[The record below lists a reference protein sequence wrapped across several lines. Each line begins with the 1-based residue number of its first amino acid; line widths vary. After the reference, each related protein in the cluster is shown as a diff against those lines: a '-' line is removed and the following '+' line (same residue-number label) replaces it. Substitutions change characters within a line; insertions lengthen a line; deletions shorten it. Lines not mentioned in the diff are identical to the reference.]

1 MKNPRP
7 DTPNRALLALVLL
20 VPAPSI
26 GAAAG
31 MLIPATAGTPVG
43 QAIYIAGKVWLV
55 MLPAV
60 WWLWIDRGKLS
71 WSPLRNGGLGVGVAL
86 GLLISAA
93 IFAAYMLFGRDLID
107 SDQVREAAERSGID
121 VPWRFLVLAVYLCTL
136 NAMLEE
142 YVWRWFVF
150 RKCEV
155 LVKSGWLAV
164 LLSAA
169 LFTGHHVLALAA
181 QFDWLVTILAST
193 GVFIGGAAWSWCYLR
208 YRSIWPG
215 FVSHVIVDIAIFI
228 IGWQLIF
235 G

>member
-1 MKNPRP
+1 MQENSSQK
-7 DTPNRALLALVLL
+7 NRALLALLL
-20 VPAPSI
+20 LIPAPSI

-31 MLIPATAGTPVG
+31 MLIPATAGTALG
-43 QAIYIAGKVWLV
+43 QGIYVAGKVWLV
-55 MLPAV
+55 VLPAV
-60 WWLWIDRGKLS
+60 WWLWIDKGKMS
-71 WSPLRNGGLGVGVAL
+71 WSPPRRGGFGVGVVL
-86 GLLISAA
+86 GLVISAA
-93 IFAAYMLFGRDLID
+93 IFAAYVLFGRDMID
-107 SDQVREAAERSGID
+107 QEQVREAAARSGIAD
-121 VPWRFLVLAVYLCTL
+121 PMRFIVLAVYICTI

-155 LVKSGWLAV
+155 LMKTGWIAV

-169 LFTGHHVLALAA
+169 LFTVHHVLALAA
-181 QFDWLVTILAST
+181 QFDLVITLLASA
-193 GVFIGGAAWSWCYLR
+193 GVFIGGAVWSWCYLR